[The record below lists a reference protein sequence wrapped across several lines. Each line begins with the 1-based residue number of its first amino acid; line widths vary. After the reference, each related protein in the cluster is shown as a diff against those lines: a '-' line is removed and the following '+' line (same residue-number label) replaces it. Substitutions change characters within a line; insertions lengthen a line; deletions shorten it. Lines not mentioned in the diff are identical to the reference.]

1 MKVVQPQRP
10 VQQEVV
16 GIVISGPSNPP
27 QKTAFS
33 AYVWGAPGSDE
44 PTT

>member
-1 MKVVQPQRP
+1 MKVIEPQRP
-10 VQQEVV
+10 VQQELV
-16 GIVISGPSNPP
+16 GIVISGTSTPP
-27 QKTAFS
+27 QKTAFL